1 MWGKCEI
8 VNSHNCYVMNTLE
21 VNFGKSS
28 DGLVPAVVQDV
39 TTEKVLMLGYMNQEA
54 LEKTRD
60 GGKVVFYSRSK
71 RRLWT
76 KGEES
81 GNFLLVRHIAVDCDQ
96 DTLLIKAEPLGPVC
110 HTGADTCW
118 DEKNHREDFL
128 VCLEEIIAQ
137 RRQEGDV
144 EHSYVARLFG
154 KGINKIAQKVGE
166 EAVELVIEAKDHDEK
181 LFLNEAADLLFH
193 YLILLNAKGYNLQD
207 VTNVLQERHAVGK
220 K

>member
-1 MWGKCEI
+1 MSKLQI
-8 VNSHNCYVMNTLE
+8 D
-21 VNFGKSS
+21 FQKSP
-28 DGLVPAVVQDV
+28 DGLVPAVVQDAD
-39 TTEKVLMLGYMNQEA
+39 TFKVLMLGYMNVEA
-54 LEKTRD
+54 LEQTQKE
-60 GGKVVFYSRSK
+60 GKVTFFSRSK
-71 RRLWT
+71 QRLWT

-81 GNFLLVRHIAVDCDQ
+81 GNFLLVKDIAVDCDK

-128 VCLEEIIAQ
+128 VLLEETIAA
-137 RRQEGDV
+137 RRLEADP
-144 EHSYVARLFG
+144 EKSYVARLFS

-166 EAVELVIEAKDHDEK
+166 EAVELVIEAKDHDDK
-181 LFLNEAADLLFH
+181 LFLDEASDLLFH

-207 VTNVLQERHAVGK
+207 VTNVLRERHK

>member
-1 MWGKCEI
+1 MRT
-8 VNSHNCYVMNTLE
+8 SLE
-21 VNFGKSS
+21 VNFEKSP
-28 DGLVPAVVQDV
+28 DRMVPAIVQDHA
-39 TTEKVLMLGYMNQEA
+39 TGKVLMLGYMNQQA
-54 LEKTRD
+54 LDQTRTD
-60 GGKVVFYSRSK
+60 GRVTFFSRS
-71 RRLWT
+71 RQRIWT

-81 GNFLLVRHIAVDCDQ
+81 GNFLLVKEIAVDCDK

-128 VCLEEIIAQ
+128 ACLEEVIEQ
-137 RRQEGDV
+137 RRRDGNAEN
-144 EHSYVARLFG
+144 SYVARLFG

-166 EAVELVIEAKDHDEK
+166 EAVELVIESKDHDDG

-207 VTNVLQERHAVGK
+207 VTNVLKERHK
-220 K
+220 N